1 MHRDIKPANL
11 LLDIQGNLWITDFG
25 LARLQDD
32 AGLTITGDMLG
43 TLRYMSPEQ
52 ALAKRGYLDHR
63 TDIYSLGAT
72 LYELVTLRPAIDGQD
87 RQEVLR
93 KIAHDEPTPARRMNP
108 SIPRELETI
117 LLKSM
122 NKEPVSRYATAQEL
136 ADDLERF
143 LEHKPIR
150 AKRPT
155 LVERAT
161 KWSRRHSTA
170 VWAAAVASL
179 IGLAGLTVSNTM
191 IGRRNAEIIRKSAE
205 LESQRDE
212 INRAL
217 TESEEARVQAETASR
232 FLVDAFRRLTPHRT
246 AANSR
251 SLTSSRQQC

>member
-1 MHRDIKPANL
+1 MTWS
-11 LLDIQGNLWITDFG
+11 GFSST
-25 LARLQDD
+25 
-32 AGLTITGDMLG
+32 
-43 TLRYMSPEQ
+43 
-52 ALAKRGYLDHR
+52 
-63 TDIYSLGAT
+63 
-72 LYELVTLRPAIDGQD
+72 
-87 RQEVLR
+87 
-93 KIAHDEPTPARRMNP
+93 
-108 SIPRELETI
+108 
-117 LLKSM
+117 
-122 NKEPVSRYATAQEL
+122 SRS
-136 ADDLERF
+136 
-143 LEHKPIR
+143 

-155 LVERAT
+155 LVERVT

-232 FLVDAFRRLTPHRT
+232 FLVDAFRRVSTPHRT